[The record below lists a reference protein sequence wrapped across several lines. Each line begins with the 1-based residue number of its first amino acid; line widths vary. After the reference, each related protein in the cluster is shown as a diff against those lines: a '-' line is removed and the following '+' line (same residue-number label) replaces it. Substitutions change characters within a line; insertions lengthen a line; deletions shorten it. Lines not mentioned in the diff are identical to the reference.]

1 MLNKGPNDHGFM
13 ICEDCGAA
21 MPGDNNNVLAGIK
34 RPYKVNF
41 NMPKCNHTNTRN
53 VNLGYDF
60 VTDMLVL
67 EFALG
72 QHRTISP
79 YGFMQEKSEQQV
91 S

>member
-21 MPGDNNNVLAGIK
+21 MPGDNNNVLAGKHKIK
-34 RPYKVNF
+34 
-41 NMPKCNHTNTRN
+41 NHLR
-53 VNLGYDF
+53 
-60 VTDMLVL
+60 
-67 EFALG
+67 

-79 YGFMQEKSEQQV
+79 YGFMQEKSDQQV